1 MAQAH
6 SYYTDLFGV
15 GLAWGCLQLQTGR
28 PQACERPLLGTLK
41 HPLSERDLMARK
53 ESQNMTPRLKG
64 KRVAILVT
72 DGFEQ
77 VEMTNPRKALDEA
90 GAVTTLV
97 SPKSGEVQGWN
108 HHEKGDRFPVDQ
120 ELKSADAS
128 KFDALLLPG
137 GVANPDQLRTL
148 PDAVKFVKSFFAAH
162 KPIAAICHGPWLLV
176 EADIVRG
183 YKMTSWPSL
192 KTDLTNTS
200 RKPDDIPAFNEKMLE
215 EFSHQ
220 HVHA

>member
-1 MAQAH
+1 
-6 SYYTDLFGV
+6 
-15 GLAWGCLQLQTGR
+15 
-28 PQACERPLLGTLK
+28 
-41 HPLSERDLMARK
+41 
-53 ESQNMTPRLKG
+53 MTNILKG

-77 VEMTNPRKALDEA
+77 VEMTNPRKALEEA
-90 GAVTTLV
+90 GAVTTLI

-108 HHEKGDRFPVDQ
+108 HDEKGDRFHVDL
-120 ELKSADAS
+120 ELKSADANN
-128 KFDALLLPG
+128 FDALLLPG
-137 GVANPDQLRTL
+137 GVANPDRLRTI
-148 PDAVKFVKSFFAAH
+148 PEAVKFAKSFFAAH

-176 EADIVRG
+176 EADVVRG

-192 KTDLTNTS
+192 KTDLTNAGAKWTDTQVVVDRGLITS
-200 RKPDDIPAFNEKMLE
+200 RKPDDIPAFNERMIE